1 MAPADSTVNTE
12 PTGLRRRRRRPLEQG
27 ILLLFAAAATVSILV
42 TVGIVFTLANEGIDF
57 FRADQVNVWTFLTGT
72 AWVPV
77 EDQWGV
83 LPLLS
88 ASLVIAG
95 IAALV
100 AIPLGLGSAI
110 YLSEY
115 APRGVRS
122 TVKPVLELLA
132 GMPTIVLGFF
142 ALDSITPALHALG
155 IVPEKQLFNALAAG
169 IVVGILI
176 TPLISSLSEDAL
188 RAVPQAMRDGAYG
201 VGATR
206 RVVSTR
212 IVLPA
217 ALSGVMA
224 AIVLGVSRAVGETMA
239 VTLAAGTQPNLSI
252 DPRDPMQTI
261 TAYIV
266 QVSQGEAT
274 RGSLQYSSIFA
285 VGILLFV
292 VTLVINLVAVRIVRR
307 FRTVYQ

>member
-1 MAPADSTVNTE
+1 MTAADSTPGPV
-12 PTGLRRRRRRPLEQG
+12 PVLRRGRRRPLEQVT
-27 ILLLFAAAATVSILV
+27 LLLLGAAAVVSVLV
-42 TVGIVFTLANEGIDF
+42 TIGIVVTLVTEGAPFFADVSLWDF
-57 FRADQVNVWTFLTGT
+57 LSGTVWQPVNGSY
-72 AWVPV
+72 
-77 EDQWGV
+77 GV
-83 LPLLS
+83 MPLLT

-95 IAALV
+95 IATVV
-100 AIPLGLGSAI
+100 AVPLGLGAAI

-115 APRGVRS
+115 ANEPFRR
-122 TVKPVLELLA
+122 TVKPILELLA

-142 ALDSITPALHALG
+142 ALESLTPALHAIGLLPDG
-155 IVPEKQLFNALAAG
+155 QIFSALSAG

-176 TPLISSLSEDAL
+176 TPLISSLSEDAM
-188 RAVPQAMRDGAYG
+188 RAVPSAMREGAYG
-201 VGATR
+201 VGATK

-212 IVLPA
+212 VVLPA

-239 VTLAAGTQPNLSI
+239 VTLAAGTQPILSG

-266 QVSQGEAT
+266 AISKGEAT
-274 RGSLQYSSIFA
+274 RGSLQYQSIFA
-285 VGILLFV
+285 VGIVLFV
-292 VTLVINLVAVRIVRR
+292 VTLLINLVAVRFVRR

>member
-1 MAPADSTVNTE
+1 MTPPTDMTREPGAPVLA
-12 PTGLRRRRRRPLEQG
+12 RRRRRPLEQVT
-27 ILLLFAAAATVSILV
+27 LLLLGAAALVSVLV
-42 TVGIVFTLANEGIDF
+42 TVGIVVTLISEGAPF
-57 FRADQVNVWTFLTGT
+57 FGDVSLGDFLTGRV
-72 AWVPV
+72 WQPV
-77 EDQWGV
+77 NDAYGV

-88 ASLVIAG
+88 ASLMIAG
-95 IAALV
+95 IAAVV

-115 APRGVRS
+115 AAEPVRR
-122 TVKPVLELLA
+122 TVKPILELLA

-142 ALDSITPALHALG
+142 ALDAITPALQDMGL
-155 IVPEKQLFNALAAG
+155 IDDNQLFSALSAG
-169 IVVGILI
+169 IVVGLLI
-176 TPLISSLSEDAL
+176 TPLISSLSEDAM
-188 RAVPQAMRDGAYG
+188 RAVPRAMREGAYG

-206 RVVSTR
+206 RVVSSR

-239 VTLAAGTQPNLSI
+239 VTLAAGTQPILSGN
-252 DPRDPMQTI
+252 PTDPMQTI

-266 QVSQGEAT
+266 AISKGEAT
-274 RGSLQYSSIFA
+274 RGSTQYQSIFA
-285 VGILLFV
+285 VGLLLFI
-292 VTLVINLVAVRIVRR
+292 VTLIINLVAVRFVRR